1 MGFSVKRFGLG
12 FGTQGDAAQTRGYA
26 HMVW

>member
-1 MGFSVKRFGLG
+1 MRFSVKRFDLG

-26 HMVW
+26 QMIW